1 MTSRSAKV
9 SRNTSETRIAVDLH
23 LDGSGKGTFNTGV
36 PFFEH
41 MLDQLARH
49 GMLDLTVECDGDN
62 HIDDHHSVEDTG
74 IVIGQAFA
82 KALGD
87 KAGISR
93 YGHAYVPLDEALSR
107 VVIDFSGRSGL
118 YFNCEFE
125 RDKVGAFDVE
135 LCYEFFHGFVNHAGA
150 TLHID
155 NIKGD
160 NEHHKIETI
169 FKAFG
174 RAIRMAVQQD
184 TKLEG
189 KPASTKGVL

>member
-184 TKLEG
+184 AKLEG

>member
-1 MTSRSAKV
+1 MTLRTASV
-9 SRNTSETRIAVDLH
+9 SRNTNETRIKVDLA
-23 LDGSGKGTFNTGV
+23 LDGSGKGAFTTGV

-49 GMLDLTVECDGDN
+49 GMLDLTVECDGDT

-82 KALGD
+82 QALGD
-87 KAGISR
+87 KTGINR

-107 VVIDFSGRSGL
+107 VVIDFSGRPGL
-118 YFNCEFE
+118 YFNCSFE
-125 RDKVGAFDVE
+125 RQKVGTFDVE
-135 LCYEFFHGFVNHAGA
+135 LCYEFFHGFVNHAGV

-155 NIKGD
+155 NIKGH

-174 RAIRMAVQQD
+174 RAIRMAVETD
-184 TKLEG
+184 EKLDG

>member
-1 MTSRSAKV
+1 MTTRSANV
-9 SRNTSETRIAVDLH
+9 SRNTSETRIAVDLK
-23 LDGSGKGTFNTGV
+23 LDGSGTGSFNTGV

-49 GMLDLTVECDGDN
+49 GMLDLKVECDGDN
-62 HIDDHHSVEDTG
+62 HIDDHHSVEDSG

-82 KALGD
+82 EALGD
-87 KAGISR
+87 KAGINR

-107 VVIDFSGRSGL
+107 VVIDFSGRPGL
-118 YFNCEFE
+118 YFNCEFK
-125 RDKVGAFDVE
+125 RDKIGAFDVE

-184 TKLEG
+184 AKLEG
-189 KPASTKGVL
+189 KAASTKGVL

>member
-1 MTSRSAKV
+1 MTARSAKIA
-9 SRNTSETRIAVDLH
+9 RNTNETRIVVDLN
-23 LDGSGKGTFNTGV
+23 LDGSGKGAFSTGV

-49 GMLDLTVECDGDN
+49 GMLDLKVDCDGDN

-87 KAGISR
+87 KAGINR
-93 YGHAYVPLDEALSR
+93 YGHAYVPLDESLSR
-107 VVIDFSGRSGL
+107 VVIDFSGRPGL
-118 YFNCEFE
+118 YFNCEFK

-135 LCYEFFHGFVNHAGA
+135 LCYEFFHGFVNHAGV

-184 TKLEG
+184 VRLDG
-189 KPASTKGVL
+189 KAASTKGVL

>member
-1 MTSRSAKV
+1 MTTRSANV
-9 SRNTSETRIAVDLH
+9 SRNTNETRIVVDLQ
-23 LDGSGKGTFNTGV
+23 LDGSGKGVFNTGV

-41 MLDQLARH
+41 MVDQLARH

-169 FKAFG
+169 YKAFG

-184 TKLEG
+184 AKLEG

>member
-1 MTSRSAKV
+1 MTTRSANV
-9 SRNTSETRIAVDLH
+9 SRNTSETRIAVDLK
-23 LDGSGKGTFNTGV
+23 LDGSGTGSFNTGV

-49 GMLDLTVECDGDN
+49 GMLDPKVECDGDN

-82 KALGD
+82 EALGD
-87 KAGISR
+87 KAGINR

-107 VVIDFSGRSGL
+107 VVIDFSGRPGL
-118 YFNCEFE
+118 YFNCEFK

-135 LCYEFFHGFVNHAGA
+135 LCYEFFHGLVNHAGA

-184 TKLEG
+184 AKLEG
-189 KPASTKGVL
+189 KAASTKGVL